1 MACFLA
7 TTPPKFYMAL
17 GSVKSLAKC
26 VFHARFSTLQ
36 LRDCC
41 IAYFLNSMTEHEG
54 AVLLDSLPRC
64 DAALTEL

>member
-7 TTPPKFYMAL
+7 TTPHKFYMAL
-17 GSVKSLAKC
+17 RSVKSLAKR
-26 VFHARFSTLQ
+26 VHARGSTLQ
-36 LRDCC
+36 LSDCC
-41 IAYFLNSMTEHEG
+41 IAYLLNSMTEHER